1 MAQEVQAQ
9 MEESGM
15 TVDELIHK
23 LAKWPGNFE
32 VYAYN
37 INGDYRRVEDVDK
50 DDQYNDLLIVA
61 RDRE

>member
-1 MAQEVQAQ
+1 
-9 MEESGM
+9 M
-15 TVDELIHK
+15 TVDELIHT
-23 LAKWPGNFE
+23 LAGWPGNFE
-32 VYAYN
+32 VYACN